1 MGVGLQTG
9 HNIRKRLAQQELE
22 MPLNE
27 NPRPGASKKSGVKGD
42 AYAIASAGSRPPAGR
57 NCWTMQV
64 IADKLVQLKY
74 VESITAET
82 VRCRLKKEASNL
94 GRTSGGV
101 CPK

>member
-9 HNIRKRLAQQELE
+9 HNIRNRLAQQGPE

-27 NPRPGASKKSGVKGD
+27 KPRPGASKKSGVKGE

-57 NCWTMQV
+57 NCWTMQMIV
-64 IADKLVQLKY
+64 DKLVRLKY

-94 GRTSGGV
+94 GCTSGGV